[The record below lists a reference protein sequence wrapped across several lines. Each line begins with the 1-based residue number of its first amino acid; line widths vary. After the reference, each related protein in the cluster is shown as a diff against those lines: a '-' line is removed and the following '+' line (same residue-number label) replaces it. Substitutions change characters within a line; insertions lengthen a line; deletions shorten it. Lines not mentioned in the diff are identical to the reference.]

1 MKKKI
6 TIAVTGH
13 RDMIETEAID
23 LEVNN
28 YLRQLVHDNKD
39 KEIVLLSPLADGA
52 DRYVAERFLA
62 LKSEHENLKLVVPMP
77 FGQERYEE
85 DFDEASKEEFLDF
98 WVKSESVFAVKRVSA
113 NGYVDV
119 GRYIVDESDI
129 LLALWDGTFTG
140 KLGGT
145 GEVVEY
151 ARTMK
156 KEIVHIVCERK
167 S

>member
-62 LKSEHENLKLVVPMP
+62 LKCEHENLKLVVPMP

-85 DFDEASKEEFLDF
+85 DFDEASKEEFL
-98 WVKSESVFAVKRVSA
+98 SLS
-113 NGYVDV
+113 
-119 GRYIVDESDI
+119 
-129 LLALWDGTFTG
+129 L
-140 KLGGT
+140 
-145 GEVVEY
+145 EY
-151 ARTMK
+151 L
-156 KEIVHIVCERK
+156 HW
-167 S
+167 